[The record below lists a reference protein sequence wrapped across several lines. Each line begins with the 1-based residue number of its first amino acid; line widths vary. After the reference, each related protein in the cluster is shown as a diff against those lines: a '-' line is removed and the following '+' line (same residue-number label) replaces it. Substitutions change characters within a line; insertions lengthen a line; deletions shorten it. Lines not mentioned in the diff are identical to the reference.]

1 MDIAGRW
8 SPNFDTRAG
17 NCAPDMVVIH
27 YTGMETAEAALER
40 LQDAEAKVSAHYLI
54 DEEGRA
60 FALVPEFER
69 AWHAGVS
76 SWHGETDVNSLS
88 IGIEMANKG
97 HEFGYPDF
105 PDAQMTTLLDLM
117 ADIFSRWPLDPA
129 RVVGHSDVAPGRKAD
144 PGEKFPWKQLA
155 EAGFALWV
163 DPAPLVAGPTL
174 GPGDS
179 GDGVRD
185 LQIALSQAGYDIN
198 TDGVFSDVT
207 RDVVTAFQ
215 RRQRPLGVDGVADL
229 STLKTLAAFLEVQKA
244 SSKVPSTE

>member
-8 SPNFDTRAG
+8 SPNFDTRAD
-17 NCAPDMVVIH
+17 NCAPDMVLIH
-27 YTGMETAEAALER
+27 YTGMETAGAALDR
-40 LQDAEAKVSAHYLI
+40 LQDPEAKVSAHYLI

-88 IGIEMANKG
+88 IGIELANKG

-105 PDAQMTTLLDLM
+105 PDAQIRTLLDLM
-117 ADIFSRWPLDPA
+117 ADIFSRWPISPA

-144 PGEKFPWKQLA
+144 PGEKFPWKRLA
-155 EAGFALWV
+155 DAGFALWV

-174 GPGDS
+174 GPGDK

-185 LQIALSQAGYDIN
+185 LQVALSLAGYAVDA
-198 TDGVFSDVT
+198 DGVFDDIT

-215 RRQRPLGVDGVADL
+215 RRQRPESVDGIADL
-229 STLKTLAAFLEVQKA
+229 FTLKTLAAFLEAQKG
-244 SSKVPSTE
+244 PSAA